1 MCICLFTRLFSFF
14 EVLIVLVCVCAG
26 MGVVSVGPMVNM
38 QATATIAK
46 ELLKS
51 GNSPTAEAMVK
62 QSLPATPQGSLQA
75 SLIHLFLKQLF
86 LKRTG

>member
-1 MCICLFTRLFSFF
+1 MVCDCTLPYHLFYSIL
-14 EVLIVLVCVCAG
+14 CGCAG
-26 MGVVSVGPMVNM
+26 LGVVNMGAMVNM

-62 QSLPATPQGSLQA
+62 QSLPAPSQPPAQVGY
-75 SLIHLFLKQLF
+75 FLL
-86 LKRTG
+86 